1 MVPYL
6 VLLGQYWT
14 RKKTRSSEVDKRG
27 TNWVIIQTWVKRMD
41 LGFLKTLVIIFGV
54 SASVIFLLHKLRIP
68 SIVGFLTAGV
78 LLGPHGF
85 GLIQNIHEVELLAE
99 IGIILLLFTVG
110 LEISLKNLKRIRSAV
125 LGGGFSQVFLT
136 FLATTAIA
144 YPFLQKWN
152 ASLFAGFLIA
162 LSSTAIVMK
171 MLFDRGEI
179 DSPHGRLAIG
189 ILIFQDL
196 CVVPLMLLV
205 PILSGATGS
214 PYELLGTLL
223 KSAAIIFVVIFGA
236 RWLVPHLLHQIVHT
250 RSRELFVITI
260 ILLCLGTAL
269 FTSWLGLSLALGAFL
284 AGLIISESEYA
295 YQAISDIL
303 PFKDS
308 FNGLFFISIGMLM
321 DLRYLSEHVLL
332 ILMGV
337 PILIVLKTFTGFLAI
352 QLIGHPPR
360 ISLQTGIHLAQIG
373 EFSFVLA
380 MAGKSAGLITES
392 HYQLFLSA
400 SVITMILTPFLIQ
413 ASPTL
418 SAWMSSRKLLDR
430 LDRMR
435 KYAERESIFTGKAD
449 HVIIVGFGLNG
460 RNLAEVL
467 KETSIPYVVLDLN
480 SETVREM
487 RKKGEPIF
495 YGDGTRPEILHKLG
509 LTHARMLV
517 VVISD
522 PASTRRIVRLARK
535 ENPKVYII
543 VRTRYTAE
551 VEDLLQLGANEV
563 IPEEFET
570 SIEIFAKV
578 LHRYQVPRNLLF
590 EQIEK
595 IRSGSYEALRRVE
608 LPVKNLPEK
617 CEIMTD
623 IETET
628 YLIGEETPAKG
639 HSIRDLKIR
648 STTGATVIAIRRD
661 GEILPSPD
669 PAFVFRAGDV
679 VYLIGEREKVL
690 RAIELLES
698 FS

>member
-1 MVPYL
+1 
-6 VLLGQYWT
+6 
-14 RKKTRSSEVDKRG
+14 
-27 TNWVIIQTWVKRMD
+27 MD
-41 LGFLKTLVIIFGV
+41 LGFLKTLIIIFGV
-54 SASVIFLLHKLRIP
+54 SASVIFLLHKLRVP
-68 SIVGFLTAGV
+68 SIVGFLAAGV
-78 LLGPHGF
+78 LMGPHGL
-85 GLIQNIHEVELLAE
+85 GLITNIGEVELLAE

-125 LGGGFSQVFLT
+125 LGGGLSQVCLT
-136 FLATTAIA
+136 LLTTAAIV
-144 YPFLQKWN
+144 YPVLQKWN
-152 ASLFAGFLIA
+152 TSLFAGFLVA

-179 DSPHGRLAIG
+179 DSPHGRLSIG

-196 CVVPLMLLV
+196 CVVPLMLFIPVLA
-205 PILSGATGS
+205 GKGGS
-214 PYELLGTLL
+214 PVELVWTLL
-223 KSAAIIFVVIFGA
+223 KSASIIFIVVFGA
-236 RWLVPHLLHQIVHT
+236 RWLVPNILHQIVRT

-321 DLRYLSEHVLL
+321 DLTFLEQNILFVLVGVAIILL
-332 ILMGV
+332 I
-337 PILIVLKTFTGFLAI
+337 KTFTGFFSVH
-352 QLIGHPPR
+352 LIGHPLR

-380 MAGKSAGLITES
+380 MAGKSAGLVS
-392 HYQLFLSA
+392 DGHYQLFLSA
-400 SVITMILTPFLIQ
+400 SVITMILTPFLLQ
-413 ASPTL
+413 ASPTI
-418 SAWMSSRKLLDR
+418 SAWISSKKLLDR

-435 KYAERESIFTGKAD
+435 KRAEKEGVSTGKKD
-449 HVIIVGFGLNG
+449 HVIIIGFGLNG
-460 RNLAEVL
+460 KNLAEVL
-467 KETSIPYVVLDLN
+467 RETSIPYVVLDLN
-480 SETVREM
+480 NETVREM

-495 YGDGTRPEILHKLG
+495 YGDGTRLEILHKLG
-509 LTHARMLV
+509 LSAARMLV

-522 PASTRRIVRLARK
+522 PASTRRMVRLARK
-535 ENPKVYII
+535 ENPRIYII

-551 VEDLLQLGANEV
+551 VEDLLRLGANEV

-590 EQIEK
+590 DQIER
-595 IRSGSYEALRRVE
+595 IRRGSYETLRRVE
-608 LPVKNLPEK
+608 LPVKSFPEK
-617 CEIMTD
+617 CEIITD

-628 YLIGEETPAKG
+628 YRMGEQTPATG
-639 HSIRDLKIR
+639 RSIRDLKLR
-648 STTGATVIAIRRD
+648 SRTGATVIAVRRN
-661 GEILPSPD
+661 GGIISSPEPD
-669 PAFVFRAGDV
+669 FVFEPGDV

-690 RAIELLES
+690 RAIELFES
-698 FS
+698 LP

>member
-1 MVPYL
+1 MGL
-6 VLLGQYWT
+6 
-14 RKKTRSSEVDKRG
+14 E
-27 TNWVIIQTWVKRMD
+27 
-41 LGFLKTLVIIFGV
+41 FLKTLVIIFGV

-85 GLIQNIHEVELLAE
+85 GLIRDIREVELLAE
-99 IGIILLLFTVG
+99 IGIILLLFTIG

-125 LGGGFSQVFLT
+125 LGGGLSQVLLT
-136 FLATTAIA
+136 LLATAAIA
-144 YPFLQKWN
+144 YPFLQRWN
-152 ASLFAGFLIA
+152 TSLFAGFLVA

-179 DSPHGRLAIG
+179 DSPHGRLSIG

-196 CVVPLMLLV
+196 CVVPLILLI
-205 PILSGATGS
+205 PILSGASGS
-214 PYELLGTLL
+214 FIELLWTLL
-223 KSAAIIFVVIFGA
+223 KSATIIFVVIFGA
-236 RWLVPHLLHQIVHT
+236 RWLVPNILHQIVHT

-308 FNGLFFISIGMLM
+308 FNGLFFVSIGMLM
-321 DLRYLSEHVLL
+321 NLSFLRENMLL
-332 ILMGV
+332 ILIGV
-337 PILIVLKTFTGFLAI
+337 AIILLLKIFTGSFSVY
-352 QLIGHPPR
+352 LIGHPLR
-360 ISLQTGIHLAQIG
+360 ISLQAGIHLAQVG

-380 MAGKSAGLITES
+380 MAGKSAGLISES

-400 SVITMILTPFLIQ
+400 SVITMILTPFLFQ
-413 ASPTL
+413 ASPSI
-418 SAWMSSRKLLDR
+418 SAWVSSKKLLDR

-435 KYAERESIFTGKAD
+435 KRSEKEILFPGKED
-449 HVIIVGFGLNG
+449 HVIIIGFGLNG
-460 RNLAEVL
+460 KNLAEVL
-467 KETSIPYVVLDLN
+467 RETSIPYAVLDLN

-487 RKKGEPIF
+487 RKRGEPIF

-509 LTHARMLV
+509 LASARMLV

-535 ENPKVYII
+535 ENPRIYII

-590 EQIEK
+590 DQIER

-608 LPVKNLPEK
+608 LPVKSLPEK
-617 CEIMTD
+617 CEIITD

-628 YLIGEETPAKG
+628 YLIREQTPAAG
-639 HSIRDLKIR
+639 HTIRDLKIR
-648 STTGATVIAIRRD
+648 SRTGATVIAVRRD

-669 PAFVFRAGDV
+669 PDFVFKTGDI

-690 RAIELLES
+690 KAIELIES
-698 FS
+698 SS

>member
-1 MVPYL
+1 M
-6 VLLGQYWT
+6 
-14 RKKTRSSEVDKRG
+14 E
-27 TNWVIIQTWVKRMD
+27 
-41 LGFLKTLVIIFGV
+41 LGFLRTLVIIFAV
-54 SASVIFLLHKLRIP
+54 SASVVFLLHKLRIP
-68 SIVGFLTAGV
+68 SIVGFLAAGV

-85 GLIQNIHEVELLAE
+85 GLVKNIHEVELLAE
-99 IGIILLLFTVG
+99 IGIILLLFTIG

-125 LGGGFSQVFLT
+125 LGGGFSQVLLT
-136 FLATTAIA
+136 FLVTTAIA
-144 YPFLQKWN
+144 YPFLQKMN
-152 ASLFAGFLIA
+152 ASLFAGFLVA

-179 DSPHGRLAIG
+179 DSPHGRLSIA

-196 CVVPLMLLV
+196 CVVPLMLLI
-205 PILSGATGS
+205 PILSGTRGS
-214 PYELLGTLL
+214 PLELFWMLF
-223 KSAAIIFVVIFGA
+223 KSAAIIFVVIIGA
-236 RWLVPHLLHQIVHT
+236 RWLVPYLLHQIVHT
-250 RSRELFVITI
+250 RSRELFIITI

-321 DLRYLSEHVLL
+321 NLRFLGEHMLL
-332 ILMGV
+332 ILLGV
-337 PILIVLKTFTGFLAI
+337 AVLIVLKTFTGFFSVH
-352 QLIGHPPR
+352 LIGHPSR

-380 MAGKSAGLITES
+380 MAGKSAGLILES
-392 HYQLFLSA
+392 HYQLFLST

-413 ASPTL
+413 ASPIV
-418 SAWMSSRKLLDR
+418 SAWISSKKLLDR

-435 KYAERESIFTGKAD
+435 KMAEREILFPGKED
-449 HVIIVGFGLNG
+449 HVIIIGFGLNG

-467 KETSIPYVVLDLN
+467 KETSIPYIVLDLN
-480 SETVREM
+480 NETVREM

-495 YGDGTRPEILHKLG
+495 YGDGTSPEILHKLG
-509 LTHARMLV
+509 LASARMLV
-517 VVISD
+517 IVISD
-522 PASTRRIVRLARK
+522 PASTRRIVKLARK
-535 ENPKVYII
+535 ENPQIYII

-551 VEDLLQLGANEV
+551 VDDLLLLGANEV

-578 LHRYQVPRNLLF
+578 LHRYQVPRNLLYD
-590 EQIEK
+590 QIER
-595 IRSGSYEALRRVE
+595 IRRGSYEALRRVE
-608 LPVKNLPEK
+608 LPVKSLPEK
-617 CEIMTD
+617 CEIITD

-628 YLIGEETPAKG
+628 YLIGEQTPAAG

-648 STTGATVIAIRRD
+648 SRTGATVIAIRRD
-661 GEILPSPD
+661 GEVLPSPD
-669 PAFVFRAGDV
+669 PGFVFKAGDV

-690 RAIELLES
+690 KAIDLIES
-698 FS
+698 SS

>member
-1 MVPYL
+1 M
-6 VLLGQYWT
+6 
-14 RKKTRSSEVDKRG
+14 E
-27 TNWVIIQTWVKRMD
+27 

-54 SASVIFLLHKLRIP
+54 SASVIFLLQKLRIP

-85 GLIQNIHEVELLAE
+85 ALIRDIREVELLAE

-125 LGGGFSQVFLT
+125 LGGGLSQVSLT
-136 FLATTAIA
+136 FLITAAIA
-144 YPFLQKWN
+144 YPFLHQWN
-152 ASLFAGFLIA
+152 TSLFAGFLIA

-205 PILSGATGS
+205 PILSGTMGS
-214 PYELLGTLL
+214 PFQLLGTLL

-236 RWLVPHLLHQIVHT
+236 RSLVPYLLHQIVHT

-321 DLRYLSEHVLL
+321 NLHFLREHVLL
-332 ILMGV
+332 ILAGV
-337 PILIVLKTFTGFLAI
+337 AILVALKTFTGFLSVH
-352 QLIGHPPR
+352 LIGHPLR
-360 ISLQTGIHLAQIG
+360 ISLQTGLHLAQIG

-380 MAGKSAGLITES
+380 MAGKSAGLVSEN
-392 HYQLFLSA
+392 HYQIFLSA

-418 SAWMSSRKLLDR
+418 SAWMSSRKLLNR
-430 LDRMR
+430 LNRMR
-435 KYAERESIFTGKAD
+435 KHAEREIIFPGKAD
-449 HVIIVGFGLNG
+449 HVIIIGFGLNG

-467 KETSIPYVVLDLN
+467 RETAIPYAVLDLN
-480 SETVREM
+480 NNTVREM
-487 RKKGEPIF
+487 RKRGEPIF
-495 YGDGTRPEILHKLG
+495 YGDGTSPEILHKLG
-509 LTHARMLV
+509 LAHARMLV

-535 ENPKVYII
+535 ENPRIYII

-551 VEDLLQLGANEV
+551 VEDLLNLGANEV

-578 LHRYQVPRNLLF
+578 LHRYQVPRNLLLD
-590 EQIEK
+590 QIER
-595 IRSGSYEALRRVE
+595 IRSRSYEALRRVD
-608 LPVKNLPEK
+608 LPVKSLPEK
-617 CEIMTD
+617 CEIITD

-628 YLIGEETPAKG
+628 YLINEATAAKG
-639 HSIRDLKIR
+639 RSIRDLKIR
-648 STTGATVIAIRRD
+648 STTGATVIAVRRD

-669 PAFVFRAGDV
+669 PDFVFKTGDV
-679 VYLIGEREKVL
+679 IYLIGEREKVL
-690 RAIELLES
+690 KAIELLES
-698 FS
+698 SS

>member
-1 MVPYL
+1 M
-6 VLLGQYWT
+6 
-14 RKKTRSSEVDKRG
+14 EF
-27 TNWVIIQTWVKRMD
+27 
-41 LGFLKTLVIIFGV
+41 GFLKTLVIIFGV
-54 SASVIFLLHKLRIP
+54 SASVIFLLHKLRVP

-85 GLIQNIHEVELLAE
+85 GLIRDIREVELLAE

-110 LEISLKNLKRIRSAV
+110 LEISLKNLKRIRSVV
-125 LGGGFSQVFLT
+125 LGGGLSQVLLT
-136 FLATTAIA
+136 LLATMAIS
-144 YPFLQKWN
+144 YSFLRAWN
-152 ASLFAGFLIA
+152 ASLFAGFLVA
-162 LSSTAIVMK
+162 LSSTAIVIK

-179 DSPHGRLAIG
+179 DSPHGRLSIG

-196 CVVPLMLLV
+196 CVVPLMLLI
-205 PILSGATGS
+205 PILSGTRGS
-214 PYELLGTLL
+214 SLELLWTLF
-223 KSAAIIFVVIFGA
+223 KSAAIIFVVVFGA
-236 RWLVPHLLHQIVHT
+236 RWLVPNILHQIVRT

-284 AGLIISESEYA
+284 AGLIVSESEYA

-308 FNGLFFISIGMLM
+308 FNGLFFISVGMLM
-321 DLRYLSEHVLL
+321 NLAFLQQNTLL
-332 ILMGV
+332 ILCV
-337 PILIVLKTFTGFLAI
+337 VAIILLLKTLTGFLSVH
-352 QLIGHPPR
+352 LIGHPLR
-360 ISLQTGIHLAQIG
+360 ISFQTGIHLAQIG

-380 MAGKSAGLITES
+380 IAGKTAGLISEN
-392 HYQLFLSA
+392 HYQIFLSA

-413 ASPTL
+413 GSPSV
-418 SAWMSSRKLLDR
+418 SAWISSKKLLDR

-435 KYAERESIFTGKAD
+435 KRAEKESFPAGKKD
-449 HVIIVGFGLNG
+449 HVIVIGFGLNG

-467 KETSIPYVVLDLN
+467 KETSIPYVVLDLHN
-480 SETVREM
+480 ETVREM
-487 RKKGEPIF
+487 RKRGEPIF

-509 LTHARMLV
+509 LASARMLV

-535 ENPKVYII
+535 ENPGIYII

-551 VEDLLQLGANEV
+551 VEDLLLLGANEV

-590 EQIEK
+590 DQIER
-595 IRSGSYEALRRVE
+595 IRNRSYEALRRVE
-608 LPVKNLPEK
+608 LPVKSLPEK
-617 CEIMTD
+617 CELIMD

-628 YLIGEETPAKG
+628 YLIGDHTPAAG
-639 HSIRDLKIR
+639 RSIRDLKIR
-648 STTGATVIAIRRD
+648 SRTSATVIAVRRD
-661 GEILPSPD
+661 GEIFPSPD
-669 PAFVFRAGDV
+669 PDFVFTKGDV
-679 VYLIGEREKVL
+679 VYLIGERQNVL
-690 RAIELLES
+690 KAIELFES
-698 FS
+698 ASGSTPS